1 MTLSFVI
8 CGIEHSGTT
17 LLSDLFRQV
26 EGLDAGFE
34 CGVLL
39 CRSPRSF
46 PELQPF
52 YGNMSKGWKI
62 DETVLRQCCETDD
75 FSEFYRRLAENSGEI
90 GPGVTAIFDKTPRY
104 LSRLSECLARVS
116 APFLCTYKDPRAIV
130 YSDMIRARP
139 DSFDTWYKSY
149 LPAKKR
155 YLRMIY
161 AEISKRSEERRER
174 VLALRLEDICLKAR
188 ATLERAF
195 AHVCRR
201 FLPEFVAIEDKRY
214 AHTRGNSIL
223 ARIPFEYRVGLTKP
237 QIAMVEKDFEAFAPW
252 FYD

>member
-1 MTLSFVI
+1 MSGTGIGTLSLHLQGPAGD
-8 CGIEHSGTT
+8 C
-17 LLSDLFRQV
+17 LFRHDPRQT
-26 EGLDAGFE
+26 GL
-34 CGVLL
+34 
-39 CRSPRSF
+39 
-46 PELQPF
+46 
-52 YGNMSKGWKI
+52 
-62 DETVLRQCCETDD
+62 LRYLVQIV
-75 FSEFYRRLAENSGEI
+75 SSGEEEI
-90 GPGVTAIFDKTPRY
+90 PQND
-104 LSRLSECLARVS
+104 
-116 APFLCTYKDPRAIV
+116 
-130 YSDMIRARP
+130 
-139 DSFDTWYKSY
+139 
-149 LPAKKR
+149 
-155 YLRMIY
+155 LRGNLQ
-161 AEISKRSEERRER
+161 AEERRER